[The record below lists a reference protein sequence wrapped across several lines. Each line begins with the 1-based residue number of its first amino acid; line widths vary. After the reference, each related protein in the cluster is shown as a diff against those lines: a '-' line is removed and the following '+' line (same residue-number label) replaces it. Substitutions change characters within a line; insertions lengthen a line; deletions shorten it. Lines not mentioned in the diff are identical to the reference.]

1 MKLIYAIVR
10 NDNEDD
16 VMDALNKDHFQV
28 TKLASTGG
36 FLRKGNSTLMI
47 ATQDDMVDECI
58 ELIKKQCGKRQK
70 ITVNMP
76 YVSGTSM
83 GTYTTMPMPVEIGGD
98 HGGRPGP
105 FREVLKR
112 SRSRRQGA
120 AVGRIRYELV
130 RMSVILCTKSAPHAL
145 QSAFYRV

>member
-83 GTYTTMPMPVEIGGD
+83 GTYTTMPMPVEIGGATIMVVD
-98 HGGRPGP
+98 LDR
-105 FREVLKR
+105 FEK
-112 SRSRRQGA
+112 
-120 AVGRIRYELV
+120 
-130 RMSVILCTKSAPHAL
+130 
-145 QSAFYRV
+145 F

>member
-83 GTYTTMPMPVEIGGD
+83 GTYTTMPMPVVSAPASGRTPLSTSSAPLSPASLATLHTPRSFAGAA
-98 HGGRPGP
+98 RPGP
-105 FREVLKR
+105 
-112 SRSRRQGA
+112 G
-120 AVGRIRYELV
+120 
-130 RMSVILCTKSAPHAL
+130 
-145 QSAFYRV
+145 

>member
-16 VMDALNKDHFQV
+16 VMDALNKNHFQV

-47 ATQDDMVDECI
+47 ATQDEKVDECI

-76 YVSGTSM
+76 
-83 GTYTTMPMPVEIGGD
+83 MPVEIGGATIMVVD
-98 HGGRPGP
+98 LER
-105 FREVLKR
+105 FEK
-112 SRSRRQGA
+112 
-120 AVGRIRYELV
+120 Y
-130 RMSVILCTKSAPHAL
+130 
-145 QSAFYRV
+145 

>member
-16 VMDALNKDHFQV
+16 VMDSLIKDHFQV

-83 GTYTTMPMPVEIGGD
+83 GTYTMHCRALFIEYNSNVKLYTRIPRVRTFMNE
-98 HGGRPGP
+98 
-105 FREVLKR
+105 
-112 SRSRRQGA
+112 S
-120 AVGRIRYELV
+120 VGF
-130 RMSVILCTKSAPHAL
+130 HW
-145 QSAFYRV
+145 

>member
-83 GTYTTMPMPVEIGGD
+83 GTYTTMPMPVEIGGATNHVLHVGQAVEQGIFGVIVQMYER
-98 HGGRPGP
+98 HGYASNRLRG
-105 FREVLKR
+105 
-112 SRSRRQGA
+112 
-120 AVGRIRYELV
+120 IRAECV
-130 RMSVILCTKSAPHAL
+130 C
-145 QSAFYRV
+145 